1 MFAGIFLASGGAE
14 CDAISLSFWHRAD
27 PSMKLTYRAQVFAM
41 LAAISILVATGLA
54 FLMSEWYRQAETSFL
69 NRQESILL
77 SQIRALGSAGVL
89 GGDEEELKQALSL
102 IKLNTAVVFVRVTD
116 TEGRLMGETGFS
128 IDVTPPAGENNP
140 VSQSQSGIYVNRM
153 QLSDESGPYAIV
165 EMGLNAGSSDGL
177 LGQMRLMGTA
187 FFIPVLG
194 LLCILFYVLAS
205 FLTNRLSRL
214 TRAAEVIARE
224 GIDSTIA
231 MEGGDE
237 IARLADSLNHMSE
250 RLSISY
256 RQLQA
261 SANEQ
266 QQLAARVQEKEKL
279 QRAML
284 DTALDAVITIDAD
297 GIVQD
302 FNNTAEDVFG
312 YSKENII
319 GLDMSDFIIPERYRE
334 AHRNGLKHLAET
346 GEGPVLGKRLEI
358 EGVHENGT
366 VFPIELAINNVDVGG
381 KQLYTAFIRDIT
393 DRKEAE
399 RELRLS
405 ASAFETKD
413 AIFITDSHSKIIR
426 VNSAFLRMTGYQE
439 EDITTINPAELVVVG
454 HGDDDQNQVDWHD
467 LLSKGYGS
475 ADLNIKKVNGEIF
488 PVLLGLTPVQD
499 VNGVLTHYVAHFVD
513 MTERRKFEREL
524 QEAREAAEA
533 ASRAKSRFLANMSHE
548 IRTPLNA
555 IINLNELL
563 LDSELDP
570 HQEQL
575 ARTAQQ
581 GGKSLASLVGGILDL
596 SQIESGTVAIS
607 ATDFDLHN
615 LLTEVHGLFIAQ
627 AEASQLDLELS
638 IQSPLPQWVSGDELR
653 LRQVLVN
660 LLGNALKFT
669 EEGLVRLVVACEQN
683 ASGQCAGNCEKCSGP
698 IVFKVED
705 TGIGVD
711 EDVAKHIF
719 EEFMQADASLA
730 RRYGGTGLGLSISQL
745 LVRMMHGSI
754 HYEPRPGGGS
764 IFSFVI
770 PLETVAPPKLSATDE
785 QLHELNVKGRVLL
798 AEDSVANQMV
808 ISAIVEGI
816 GCEITVAKDGAEAVE
831 QVTKH
836 DFDLVLMDL
845 SMPGMDGMEATRRI
859 REKGGKYANLP
870 VIAVT
875 ANVFQEDKDRC
886 LAAGMNDFIGKP
898 IESDRVRS
906 KLRTWLAKDAS
917 ISGGQ
922 ESCLGLQNDDDSN
935 WIDIGRLSELE
946 RETSSEVLHSII
958 KVFIDEAKGH
968 LEALEDLADT
978 SLKEIAM
985 TSHAIKSSSATFG
998 ASLLFEAARKVEHAA
1013 RSGQEEE
1020 ARSMVESLMVVGG
1033 ETLERFTTRF
1043 GAHLQTSSSKEEGA
1057 Q

>member
-1 MFAGIFLASGGAE
+1 
-14 CDAISLSFWHRAD
+14 
-27 PSMKLTYRAQVFAM
+27 MKLTYRVQVFAM

-69 NRQESILL
+69 KKQESILL
-77 SQIRALGSAGVL
+77 SQIHALGSTGVL
-89 GGDEEELKQALSL
+89 GGGEDELKQALSL
-102 IKLNTAVVFVRVTD
+102 IKLNTAVVFVRVSD
-116 TEGRLMGETGFS
+116 VEGRLMGETGLS
-128 IDVTPPAGENNP
+128 IDVNPTAGENNP
-140 VSQSQSGIYVNRM
+140 ASQSQSGIYVNRL

-165 EMGLNAGSSDGL
+165 EMGLSTGSSDGL
-177 LGQMRLMGTA
+177 LGQLRLMGMA

-214 TRAAEVIARE
+214 TRAAEAIARE
-224 GIDSTIA
+224 GVDSTIA

-250 RLSISY
+250 RLSVSY

-284 DTALDAVITIDAD
+284 ETALDAVITIDAD

-334 AHRNGLKHLAET
+334 AHRKGLKHLAET

-413 AIFITDSHSKIIR
+413 AIFITDSHSRIIR

-439 EDITTINPAELVVVG
+439 EDITTIDPAELVVAG
-454 HGDDDQNQVDWHD
+454 HDEDDQNQVDWHD
-467 LLSKGYGS
+467 LLSRGYGS
-475 ADLNIKKVNGEIF
+475 ADMNIKKVNGEFF

-615 LLTEVHGLFIAQ
+615 LLNEVHGLFIAQ
-627 AEASQLDLELS
+627 AEAAQLDLELS

-669 EEGLVRLVVACEQN
+669 EEGFVRLVVACEQN
-683 ASGQCAGNCEKCSGP
+683 ASGQCAGSCEECSGP
-698 IVFKVED
+698 IMFKVED

-719 EEFMQADASLA
+719 EEFIQADASLA

-754 HYEPRPGGGS
+754 HYEPRRGGGS

-770 PLETVAPPKLSATDE
+770 PLETVAPPRLSAAE

-816 GCEITVAKDGAEAVE
+816 GCEIIVAKDGAEAVE

-870 VIAVT
+870 VIAIT

-886 LAAGMNDFIGKP
+886 LAVGMNDFIGKP

-917 ISGGQ
+917 ISGGP
-922 ESCLGLQNDDDSN
+922 EPSLGLHNDDDLN
-935 WIDIGRLSELE
+935 WIDTGRLSELE

-978 SLKEIAM
+978 SLQEIAM

-998 ASLLFEAARKVEHAA
+998 ASLLFEAARNVEHAA
-1013 RSGQEEE
+1013 RAGQEEE

-1033 ETLERFTTRF
+1033 ETLERYTTRF